1 MCERGR
7 DGRLDPRYG
16 RNVTTQPVL
25 AGRIPVTGITPA
37 LPDRRWRPKAYDGE
51 VVPFRATV
59 FREGH
64 DRVGAMLVLSSPSGV
79 ERRERMSPLAA
90 GTDRWEAQVLL
101 DEVGI
106 WRWQVTG
113 FDDEIA
119 TWRHDAAI
127 KVDAGVDVELMFEI
141 GARLLDRAV
150 AERHRPAAVRKRL
163 GALAAALRD
172 SGASVADRRA
182 LIDAPALEEFTARPL
197 ARLSSDSEE
206 HEILVERRRAG
217 VGSWYEFF
225 PRSEGAKQLKD
236 GSWKSG
242 TFRTAAKRL
251 DGVAAMGFD
260 VVYLPPIHPIGVTN
274 RKGRNNTLD
283 PGPNDPGSPWAIGGP
298 LADGTPGGHDAV
310 HPDLGTLADFR
321 AFVRRAAALGIEVAL
336 DLALQASPDHP
347 WVTEHPE
354 WFTQLPDG
362 TIRYA
367 ENPPKK
373 YQDIYPVNFDDDPEG
388 IYQEVLRVV
397 RHWMKQGVRIF
408 RVDNPHTK
416 PLAFWERLI
425 GTVNAEDPGV
435 IFLAEAFTRPAMMQA
450 LAMVG
455 FQQSYSYYTWRN
467 TKEELEEFLTSVSQ
481 ETADF
486 MRPNLFVNTPD
497 ILTEYL
503 QFGGPAAFTVRATI
517 AATAAPTWGVYAG
530 FELFES
536 VARPGAEEAIDNEK
550 YEYKPRDFAAAE
562 LEGRSLALYLGIL
575 NGIRS
580 SHPAL
585 AQLRNIHFH
594 SSDDDAVLV
603 YSKHLDGRFTP
614 DGIADTVIVVVN
626 VDPHSVRE
634 TTVRL
639 DLDVIGLAPDER
651 FAVEDLVTGDRW
663 EWGDANY
670 VRLDAFTR
678 PAHILHVVRSANA

>member
-1 MCERGR
+1 M
-7 DGRLDPRYG
+7 
-16 RNVTTQPVL
+16 L
-25 AGRIPVTGITPA
+25 AGRIPVTRLTPTV
-37 LPDRRWRPKAYDGE
+37 PDDRWRPKAFEGE

-64 DRVGAMLVLSSPSGV
+64 DQVGAMLVITAPSGV
-79 ERRERMSPLAA
+79 ERRERMSPLTD
-90 GTDRWEAQVLL
+90 GTDRWEAEVRL
-101 DEVGI
+101 DEVGE
-106 WRWQVTG
+106 WRWRVTG

-119 TWRHDAAI
+119 TWRHDGAL
-127 KVDAGVDVELMFEI
+127 KVDAGVDAELMFEI
-141 GARLLDRAV
+141 GARLLDRSV
-150 AERHRPAAVRKRL
+150 AETSRPLVARKRL
-163 GALAAALRD
+163 TALAEGLRR
-172 SGASVADRRA
+172 SEASVADRRQ
-182 LIDAPALEEFTARPL
+182 LIDDPALDEFEARPL
-197 ARLSSDSEE
+197 ARLSSDSPERT
-206 HEILVERRRAG
+206 ILVERRRAG
-217 VGSWYEFF
+217 VGAWYEFF

-274 RKGRNNTLD
+274 RKGRNNTLA
-283 PGPNDPGSPWAIGGP
+283 PGPHDPGSPWAIGGP
-298 LADGTPGGHDAV
+298 LADGTLGGHDAI

-321 AFVRRAAALGIEVAL
+321 AFVRRAGALGIEVAL

-347 WVTEHPE
+347 WVAEHAD

-388 IYQEVLRVV
+388 IFAEVLRVV

-416 PLAFWERLI
+416 PLQFWERLI
-425 GTVNAEDPGV
+425 AAVNADDPGV
-435 IFLAEAFTRPAMMQA
+435 VFLAEAFTRPAMMQA
-450 LAMVG
+450 LAMIG
-455 FQQSYSYYTWRN
+455 FQQSYSYFTWRN
-467 TKEELEEFLTSVSQ
+467 TKAELEEFLTSVSQ

-517 AATAAPTWGVYAG
+517 AATAAPLWGVYAG
-530 FELFES
+530 FEHFES

-562 LEGRSLALYLGIL
+562 RESRSLALYLGIL
-575 NGIRS
+575 NRIRAE
-580 SHPAL
+580 HPAL
-585 AQLRNIHFH
+585 GQLRNIRFH
-594 SSDDDAVLV
+594 SSDDDSVLV
-603 YSKHLDGRFTP
+603 YSKHLEGRFIDAP
-614 DGIADTVIVVVN
+614 GARRSADDDTIIVVAN

-634 TTVRL
+634 TTVHL
-639 DLDVIGLAPDER
+639 DLEAIGLEPGAR
-651 FAVEDLVTGDRW
+651 FDVEELVTGERW
-663 EWGDANY
+663 VWGESNY

-678 PAHILHVVRSANA
+678 PAHILHVRRGPDA

>member
-1 MCERGR
+1 M
-7 DGRLDPRYG
+7 
-16 RNVTTQPVL
+16 TSSSAL
-25 AGRIPVTGITPA
+25 AGRIPVTRLTPA
-37 LPDRRWRPKAYDGE
+37 LPDDRWRPKAYEGE

-64 DRVGAMLVLSSPSGV
+64 DAVGAMLVLSSPSG
-79 ERRERMSPLAA
+79 RRHRERMAPMAP
-90 GTDRWEAQVLL
+90 GTDRWEAKVLL
-101 DEVGI
+101 DETGV
-106 WRWQVTG
+106 WRWYVTG

-119 TWRHDAAI
+119 TWRHDAAV
-127 KVDAGVDVELMFEI
+127 KVDAGVDVDVMFEI

-150 AERHRPAAVRKRL
+150 AEKARPAAARKRL
-163 GALAAALRD
+163 SALASALRD
-172 SGASVADRRA
+172 REASVTERRA
-182 LIDAPALEEFTARPL
+182 LIDDDALDEFTTRPL
-197 ARLSSDSEE
+197 ARLTTASPER
-206 HEILVERRRAG
+206 EILVERRRAG

-225 PRSEGAKQLKD
+225 PRSEGARKLKD

-283 PGPNDPGSPWAIGGP
+283 AGPNDPGSPWAIGGP
-298 LADGTPGGHDAV
+298 MRDGTAGGHDAI

-321 AFVRRAAALGIEVAL
+321 AFVRRAQALGIEVAL

-347 WVTEHPE
+347 WVTEHPD

-388 IYQEVLRVV
+388 IYDEVLRIV
-397 RHWMKQGVRIF
+397 RHWMKQGVKIF

-425 GTVNAEDPGV
+425 AAVNADDPDV

-455 FQQSYSYYTWRN
+455 FQQSYSYFTWRN

-517 AATAAPTWGVYAG
+517 AATAAPTWGVYSG

-550 YEYKPRDFAAAE
+550 YEYKPRDFTAAE
-562 LEGRSLALYLGIL
+562 REGRSLALYLGIL
-575 NGIRS
+575 NGIRRD
-580 SHPAL
+580 HPAL
-585 AQLRNIHFH
+585 GQLRNIRFH
-594 SSDDDAVLV
+594 ASEDDSVLV
-603 YSKHLDGRFTP
+603 YSKHLEGRFTP
-614 DGIADTVIVVVN
+614 TGVDDTVIVIAN

-634 TTVRL
+634 TTVHL
-639 DLDVIGLAPDER
+639 DLAEIGLTPGIR
-651 FAVEDLVTGDRW
+651 FEVEDLVTGDRW
-663 EWGDANY
+663 DWGDANY

-678 PAHILHVVRSANA
+678 PAHILHVVRGSDD